1 MTILKDPVRPFD
13 PSPQLELRGTEQG
26 TGAHTTRPDSP
37 RDLDSRPLPRPS
49 IPVPEPR
56 SGDAVLAAMRPR
68 GSRGKTSFELASR
81 GGYVRTVTGTIAYL
95 DEEAD
100 TFMVL
105 ARGELVRVPL
115 RDITAR
121 HEEPMA
127 IGEIDRS
134 SYPDAEGLG
143 TGS

>member
-13 PSPQLELRGTEQG
+13 PAPQLELREAEQEA
-26 TGAHTTRPDSP
+26 GAHTTPPAPP
-37 RDLDSRPLPRPS
+37 RDPESRPLPRPS
-49 IPVPEPR
+49 IRIPESRP
-56 SGDAVLAAMRPR
+56 GDAVLAAMRPR
-68 GSRGKTSFELASR
+68 GSRGKTSFELASP
-81 GGYVRTVTGTIAYL
+81 GGYLRKVTGSIAYL

-100 TFMVL
+100 TYMVL

-121 HEEPMA
+121 HEERA

-134 SYPDAEGLG
+134 SSADAEGLG

>member
-13 PSPQLELRGTEQG
+13 PSPQLELRETEQA
-26 TGAHTTRPDSP
+26 GADTSRPAP
-37 RDLDSRPLPRPS
+37 PLRHLGGRPLPRSTPAPS
-49 IPVPEPR
+49 RPAEDVR
-56 SGDAVLAAMRPR
+56 TAMRPR
-68 GSRGKTSFELASR
+68 HPKKTSFELASP
-81 GGYVRTVTGTIAYL
+81 GGYLRKVTGSIAYL
-95 DEEAD
+95 DEEAN
-100 TFMVL
+100 TYMVL

-121 HEEPMA
+121 HEELA

-134 SYPDAEGLG
+134 SHADAEGLG

>member
-13 PSPQLELRGTEQG
+13 PSPQLELRETEQEA
-26 TGAHTTRPDSP
+26 GAHTTPP
-37 RDLDSRPLPRPS
+37 RDLESRPLPRPS
-49 IPVPEPR
+49 IQIPEPR
-56 SGDAVLAAMRPR
+56 PGDAVLAAMRPR
-68 GSRGKTSFELASR
+68 GSKGKTSFELASP
-81 GGYVRTVTGTIAYL
+81 GGYLRKVTGSIAYL

-100 TFMVL
+100 TYMVL

-121 HEEPMA
+121 HEEMA

-134 SYPDAEGLG
+134 SYTDAEGLG

>member
-13 PSPQLELRGTEQG
+13 PSPQLELPETEQQA
-26 TGAHTTRPDSP
+26 GAHTTRPASP
-37 RDLDSRPLPRPS
+37 LRHLGDRPLPRSTPAPS
-49 IPVPEPR
+49 PR
-56 SGDAVLAAMRPR
+56 PAEDVRTTMRPR
-68 GSRGKTSFELASR
+68 HPRKTSFELASP
-81 GGYVRTVTGTIAYL
+81 GGYLRKVTGSIAYL

-100 TFMVL
+100 TYMVL
-105 ARGELVRVPL
+105 AHGELVRVPL

-121 HEEPMA
+121 HEEMP

-134 SYPDAEGLG
+134 SHADADGLG

>member
-13 PSPQLELRGTEQG
+13 PSPQLELRETEQQA
-26 TGAHTTRPDSP
+26 GAHTTRPAP
-37 RDLDSRPLPRPS
+37 PLRHLGGRPLPRS
-49 IPVPEPR
+49 ISALSSRPAEDVR
-56 SGDAVLAAMRPR
+56 TAMRPR
-68 GSRGKTSFELASR
+68 HPRGKTSFELASP
-81 GGYVRTVTGTIAYL
+81 GGYLRKVTGSIAYL

-100 TFMVL
+100 TYMVL

-121 HEEPMA
+121 HEEMA
-127 IGEIDRS
+127 TGEIDRS
-134 SYPDAEGLG
+134 SYADAEGLG

>member
-13 PSPQLELRGTEQG
+13 PSPQLELREAEQG
-26 TGAHTTRPDSP
+26 AGEHTTRPESL
-37 RDLDSRPLPRPS
+37 RDLESRPLPRPS
-49 IPVPEPR
+49 IRVPEPR

-68 GSRGKTSFELASR
+68 GSTGKTSFELASR

-105 ARGELVRVPL
+105 ARGELVRVPR

-121 HEEPMA
+121 HEKMA
-127 IGEIDRS
+127 TGEIDRS
-134 SYPDAEGLG
+134 SYADAEGLG